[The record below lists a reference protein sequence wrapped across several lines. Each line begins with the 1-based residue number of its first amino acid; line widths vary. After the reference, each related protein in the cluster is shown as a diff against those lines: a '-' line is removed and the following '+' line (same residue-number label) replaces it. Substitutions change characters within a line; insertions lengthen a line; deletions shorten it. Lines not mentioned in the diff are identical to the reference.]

1 MHVINPQTAQTV
13 RKKRTKP
20 VAGQRKR
27 IEPLDTAGSVAVE
40 NAKVYKELRRG
51 RIEPSLA
58 SRLSQILINQRV
70 ILESFEA
77 EKRIEQLEA
86 LLEAAGKG
94 RLIELK
100 SHGS

>member
-1 MHVINPQTAQTV
+1 
-13 RKKRTKP
+13 
-20 VAGQRKR
+20 VADKRKR
-27 IEPLDTAGSVAVE
+27 IGPLDTAGSVAVE

-77 EKRIEQLEA
+77 EKRISQLEA
-86 LLEAAGKG
+86 LLEASGNGKV
-94 RLIELK
+94 ISLK
-100 SHGS
+100 AHG